1 MNEQRHSTN
10 RSQPQSPHQH
20 IKMETNDSDSSV
32 SLTSSESGKKTESLS
47 NKIDVKNY
55 YVYRKTVT
63 NLAPD
68 SPYFDNKNQSPIN
81 IAELAGDSDNS

>member
-1 MNEQRHSTN
+1 
-10 RSQPQSPHQH
+10 
-20 IKMETNDSDSSV
+20 
-32 SLTSSESGKKTESLS
+32 LS

-68 SPYFDNKNQSPIN
+68 YSYFDKKNQSPIN